1 MKEYNIKFGEKE
13 ISVRFDNFA
22 EQANGEVTVRCG
34 ETVVLAV
41 VTMTDED
48 VERDFFP
55 LSVSYEEKFYAAGKI
70 SGSRYTRREG
80 KPSDK
85 ATLTSRMIDRAIRP
99 KFPEGLKREVQVI
112 VTCLS
117 FDEENDPG
125 VLGMIAA
132 SLALHISDIPWNGPL
147 GSVRLAKKEKDFLVF
162 PTYIERD
169 DSDMDSVISGFF
181 DNEGDILINMIDGS
195 FNETSEETTEKAFDL
210 GGDII
215 KKLCEFQEKIKEEE
229 GKEKADIS
237 ISPKEDD
244 EKIKKE
250 REKEIENEL
259 KDFKIGKEYKEE
271 IKKIKKR
278 AREIIEE
285 RYEEE
290 ERGKAFSCFEDLL
303 KKFIRKN
310 ILEKE
315 ERIDGRKIDE
325 LRKINCSVGILPRT
339 HGSALFERGETKA
352 LSIITL
358 GAPGEQQLLDD
369 MELSEKKRFMHHYNF
384 PPYSVGEVRPIR
396 GPGRREI
403 GHGMIGEKGILPLL
417 PTEEDFSYTI
427 RAVSEIVSSNGS
439 TSMASVCGVTL
450 ALMDAGVPI
459 RRPVAGISIGLVM
472 DSKENYKVLTDIQGI
487 EDHCGDMD
495 FKVAGTREGITVI
508 QLDVK
513 IEGLTKKI
521 IKETLQRAK
530 ETRILLIEKIE
541 EAIPQPRENLSPYAP
556 RIVTLK
562 IDPEKIGDV
571 IGPKGKTI
579 NEIIEKTEVTIDID
593 DLGIISVSS
602 QNEEAI
608 ERAISWI
615 KNIVREVKEGEV
627 FVGKVVKLFSFGAV
641 VEILPGQEGLVHI
654 SEIANRRIEKVED
667 VLAIGQE
674 VKVKVIKVESGGKT
688 SLSIKRAE
696 EGEKR

>member
-181 DNEGDILINMIDGS
+181 DKEGDILINMIDGS

-250 REKEIENEL
+250 IEKEIENEL

-290 ERGKAFSCFEDLL
+290 ERGKAFSCF
-303 KKFIRKN
+303 R
-310 ILEKE
+310 
-315 ERIDGRKIDE
+315 
-325 LRKINCSVGILPRT
+325 
-339 HGSALFERGETKA
+339 
-352 LSIITL
+352 
-358 GAPGEQQLLDD
+358 
-369 MELSEKKRFMHHYNF
+369 
-384 PPYSVGEVRPIR
+384 
-396 GPGRREI
+396 
-403 GHGMIGEKGILPLL
+403 
-417 PTEEDFSYTI
+417 
-427 RAVSEIVSSNGS
+427 
-439 TSMASVCGVTL
+439 
-450 ALMDAGVPI
+450 
-459 RRPVAGISIGLVM
+459 
-472 DSKENYKVLTDIQGI
+472 
-487 EDHCGDMD
+487 
-495 FKVAGTREGITVI
+495 
-508 QLDVK
+508 
-513 IEGLTKKI
+513 
-521 IKETLQRAK
+521 
-530 ETRILLIEKIE
+530 
-541 EAIPQPRENLSPYAP
+541 
-556 RIVTLK
+556 
-562 IDPEKIGDV
+562 
-571 IGPKGKTI
+571 
-579 NEIIEKTEVTIDID
+579 
-593 DLGIISVSS
+593 
-602 QNEEAI
+602 
-608 ERAISWI
+608 
-615 KNIVREVKEGEV
+615 
-627 FVGKVVKLFSFGAV
+627 
-641 VEILPGQEGLVHI
+641 
-654 SEIANRRIEKVED
+654 
-667 VLAIGQE
+667 
-674 VKVKVIKVESGGKT
+674 
-688 SLSIKRAE
+688 
-696 EGEKR
+696 

>member
-181 DNEGDILINMIDGS
+181 DKEGDILINMIDGS

-215 KKLCEFQEKIKEEE
+215 KKLCEFQEKIKEEK

-250 REKEIENEL
+250 IEKEIENEL

>member
-181 DNEGDILINMIDGS
+181 DKEGDILINMIDGS

-250 REKEIENEL
+250 IEKEIENEL

>member
-1 MKEYNIKFGEKE
+1 MKEYNIKIGERE
-13 ISVRFDNFA
+13 ITAKFDNFA
-22 EQANGEVTVRCG
+22 QQANGEVTISCG

-41 VTMTDED
+41 ATMTNED
-48 VERDFFP
+48 VERGFFP
-55 LSVSYEEKFYAAGKI
+55 LSVNYEEKFYAAGKI

-80 KPSDK
+80 RPSDK

-99 KFPEGLKREVQVI
+99 KFPEGMKREVQVI

-117 FDEENDPG
+117 FDEENDPSI
-125 VLGMIAA
+125 LGMIAA
-132 SLALHISDIPWNGPL
+132 SLALHISDIPWGGPL
-147 GSVRLAKKEKDFLVF
+147 ASVRLAKKDSNFIVF
-162 PTYIERD
+162 PTYKEREE
-169 DSDMDSVISGFF
+169 SEMDTVVSGFF
-181 DNEGDILINMIDGS
+181 DKESEILINMIDGS
-195 FNETSEETTEKAFDL
+195 FNEINEEIALESFDV
-210 GGDII
+210 GGDAI
-215 KKLCEFQEKIKEEE
+215 KSLCEFQNKIREERGEKKVDLAVSAKEE
-229 GKEKADIS
+229 
-237 ISPKEDD
+237 D
-244 EKIKKE
+244 EKI
-250 REKEIENEL
+250 RKEIEAETRVEFNN
-259 KDFKIGKEYKEE
+259 FKTGKEYKEE
-271 IKKIKKR
+271 IEKIKKR
-278 AREIIEE
+278 AKEIIEE

-290 ERGKAFSCFEDLL
+290 KRGYAFSCLDDLL
-303 KKFIRKN
+303 KRFVRQN

-315 ERIDGRKIDE
+315 ERIDGRKTDE
-325 LRKINCSVGILPRT
+325 LRKINCAVGILPRT

-384 PPYSVGEVRPIR
+384 PPYSVGEVKPIR

-403 GHGMIGEKGILPLL
+403 GHGMIGEKGISPLL

-459 RRPVAGISIGLVM
+459 KRPVAGISIGLVM
-472 DSKENYKVLTDIQGI
+472 ESKKNYKILTDIQGL

-495 FKVAGTREGITVI
+495 FKVAGTRDGITVI

-521 IKETLQRAK
+521 VEETLQRAK
-530 ETRILLIEKIE
+530 ETRISLIEKIE
-541 EAIPQPRENLSPYAP
+541 DTIAKPRENLSPYAP

-562 IDPEKIGDV
+562 INPEKIGDV

-602 QNEEAI
+602 QDEEAI

-615 KNIVREVKEGEV
+615 KNIVREVKEGEI

-667 VLAIGQE
+667 VLDVGQE
-674 VKVKVIKVESGGKT
+674 VKVRVIKVESGGKT
-688 SLSIKRAE
+688 SLSIKKAQE
-696 EGEKR
+696 DEKR